1 MCSCRNSWAEATS
14 GDRAVREGGGTTP
27 GMSRR
32 LDKTSISERGEG
44 CFQAQDQGCLRH
56 IRVLMKILS
65 KRPLALVGV
74 PGARLAPG

>member
-1 MCSCRNSWAEATS
+1 M
-14 GDRAVREGGGTTP
+14 P

-44 CFQAQDQGCLRH
+44 CLQAQDQGCLRH
-56 IRVLMKILS
+56 IRALMKILS

-74 PGARLAPG
+74 PGARLAPGELGLEVRTPGSQSQTLATSC